1 LQEPVFEVSKLKVYY
16 SHPKWMYNTEE
27 EEVAIKAIRK
37 RLGEAV
43 EILNPRDYDEDS
55 VSICCSPE
63 TTLH

>member
-27 EEVAIKAIRK
+27 EEK